1 LQPSEIAAALEAL
14 AARLG
19 IPVRHEAMARGV
31 PRGRSRGGLC
41 RLRGQPLILVDG
53 SLGAPERVAILA
65 EALSNFDL
73 DGIYL
78 PPEVRA
84 IIRAHGTGRVLEP
97 RPLARARP
105 AARKKDGDSD

>member
-1 LQPSEIAAALEAL
+1 VIRLQPSEIAAALEAL

-19 IPVRHEAMARGV
+19 IPVRHEAMDRAIT
-31 PRGRSRGGLC
+31 RGRSRGGLC
-41 RLRGQPLILVDG
+41 RLRDQPMILVDG
-53 SLGAPERVAILA
+53 SLDPTERVAILA
-65 EALSNFDL
+65 EALAHFDL

-84 IIRAHGTGRVLEP
+84 SIRAHGTGRVLEP

-105 AARKKDGDSD
+105 GRKTE